1 MTTIILPVD
10 FSAASTNAVRY
21 ASDMSCDQRVGRIIL
36 LHAVTASVYSNMTIA
51 GNGEAFTEERG
62 NAEELLLERSRELM
76 AGCSPAV
83 KVQTAMSEMP
93 VLRAVHQLIHD
104 VQAAMVVIG
113 VDGSS
118 EAGFISEHVIGLAR
132 TSAVPVLV
140 VPNGC
145 RYVRP
150 RVALLVARPG
160 QHALDAVG
168 VEWLR
173 GEFGGPVLEGF
184 EAGGPDLIKA
194 VLDRMEE
201 VKAQLIVA
209 MPGRMSLFY
218 RLTHLSIR
226 KAIARNA
233 RYPVLL
239 LK

>member
-21 ASDMSCDQRVGRIIL
+21 AADMSCDLRVGRVIL
-36 LHAVTASVYSNMTIA
+36 LHAVSASVYSNMTIA
-51 GNGEAFTEERG
+51 GNGEAFMEERG
-62 NAEELLLERSRELM
+62 RAEELLLERSREM
-76 AGCSPAV
+76 VAGCSQTV

-104 VQAAMVVIG
+104 VEAAMVVIG

-145 RYVRP
+145 RFIRP

-160 QHALDAVG
+160 QVALDAAG
-168 VEWLR
+168 VEWLKE
-173 GEFGGPVLEGF
+173 EFGEPVLEGF
-184 EAGGPDLIKA
+184 EAGGPDVIKT
-194 VLDRMEE
+194 VLDRMDE
-201 VKAQLIVA
+201 VKAQLVVA
-209 MPGRMSLFY
+209 LPGRMSLFY
-218 RLTHLSIR
+218 RLTHRGIR

>member
-1 MTTIILPVD
+1 M
-10 FSAASTNAVRY
+10 
-21 ASDMSCDQRVGRIIL
+21 
-36 LHAVTASVYSNMTIA
+36 
-51 GNGEAFTEERG
+51 EERDR
-62 NAEELLLERSRELM
+62 AEELLVERSRELM

-104 VQAAMVVIG
+104 VDAAMVVIG

-132 TSAVPVLV
+132 TSAVPVMV

-160 QHALDAVG
+160 QHALGAAGVG
-168 VEWLR
+168 WLR
-173 GEFGGPVLEGF
+173 EEFGGLVLEGY
-184 EAGGPDLIKA
+184 EAGGSDVIKA
-194 VLDRMEE
+194 VLEKAE
-201 VKAQLIVA
+201 GVSAQLIVA
-209 MPGRMSLFY
+209 LPGRMSLFY
-218 RLTHLSIR
+218 RLTHRGIR

>member
-10 FSAASTNAVRY
+10 FSAASTNAVCY
-21 ASDMSCDQRVGRIIL
+21 VADMSCDQKVSRVIL
-36 LHAVTASVYSNMTIA
+36 LHATSASVYSNMTIA

-62 NAEELLLERSRELM
+62 KDEELLLERSRELM

-93 VLRAVHQLIHD
+93 ILRAVHQLIHD
-104 VQAAMVVIG
+104 VEAAMVVIG

-132 TSAVPVLV
+132 TSAVPVMV

-150 RVALLVARPG
+150 RVALLVSRPG
-160 QHALDAVG
+160 QNALDAVG
-168 VEWLR
+168 VEWLNK
-173 GEFGGPVLEGF
+173 EFDEPVLEGF
-184 EAGGPDLIKA
+184 AAGGPDVIKA

-209 MPGRMSLFY
+209 LPGQKSLFY
-218 RLTHLSIR
+218 RLTHRGIR

>member
-21 ASDMSCDQRVGRIIL
+21 AADMSCDQQVGRVIL
-36 LHAVTASVYSNMTIA
+36 LHAVSASVYSNMTIA
-51 GNGEAFTEERG
+51 GNGEAFMEERG
-62 NAEELLLERSRELM
+62 KAEDLLLERSRELM
-76 AGCSPAV
+76 AGCSQTV

-93 VLRAVHQLIHD
+93 VLRAVHQLIYD
-104 VQAAMVVIG
+104 VEAAMVVIG

-160 QHALDAVG
+160 QQALDAAG

-173 GEFGGPVLEGF
+173 AQFDDPALEGF
-184 EAGGPDLIKA
+184 EAGGPDVIKT
-194 VLDRMEE
+194 VLDKMEE
-201 VKAQLIVA
+201 LKAQLIVA
-209 MPGRMSLFY
+209 LPGQQSLFY
-218 RLTHLSIR
+218 RLTHRGIR

>member
-10 FSAASTNAVRY
+10 FSAASMNAVRY
-21 ASDMSCDQRVGRIIL
+21 AADMSCDRQVGRIIL
-36 LHAVTASVYSNMTIA
+36 LHAERASVYSNIMIA
-51 GNGEAFTEERG
+51 GNGEAFMEER
-62 NAEELLLERSRELM
+62 ERDEQLLLERSRELM
-76 AGCSPAV
+76 ADCSPAV

-93 VLRAVHQLIHD
+93 ILRAVHQLVHD
-104 VQAAMVVIG
+104 VEAAMVVIG
-113 VDGSS
+113 VDGST

-132 TSAVPVLV
+132 TSAVPVMV

-160 QHALDAVG
+160 QHALDAVS

-173 GEFGGPVLEGF
+173 KEFDAPVLDRF
-184 EAGGPDLIKA
+184 AAGGPDVVKA

-201 VKAQLIVA
+201 VDAQLIVA
-209 MPGRMSLFY
+209 LPGQKSLFY
-218 RLTHLSIR
+218 RLTHRGIR
-226 KAIARNA
+226 KAITRNA

>member
-10 FSAASTNAVRY
+10 FSAASMNAVRY
-21 ASDMSCDQRVGRIIL
+21 AADMSCDRQVERIIL
-36 LHAVTASVYSNMTIA
+36 LHAERASVYSNIMIA
-51 GNGEAFTEERG
+51 GNGEAFTEER
-62 NAEELLLERSRELM
+62 EKDEQLLLERSKELM
-76 AGCSPAV
+76 ADCSPAV

-93 VLRAVHQLIHD
+93 ILRAVHQLVHD
-104 VQAAMVVIG
+104 VEAAMVVIG
-113 VDGSS
+113 VDGST
-118 EAGFISEHVIGLAR
+118 EAGFISEHVIELAR

-150 RVALLVARPG
+150 RVAMLVARPG
-160 QHALDAVG
+160 QDALDAVS

-173 GEFGGPVLEGF
+173 KEFDAPVLDRF
-184 EAGGPDLIKA
+184 AARGPDVVKA

-209 MPGRMSLFY
+209 LPGQKSLFY
-218 RLTHLSIR
+218 RLTHRGIR

>member
-10 FSAASTNAVRY
+10 FSAASMNAVRY
-21 ASDMSCDQRVGRIIL
+21 AADMSCDRLVGRIIL
-36 LHAVTASVYSNMTIA
+36 LHAVRASVYSNMTIA
-51 GNGEAFTEERG
+51 GNGEAFMEERG
-62 NAEELLLERSRELM
+62 KDEQLLLERSRELM
-76 AGCSPAV
+76 ADCSSAA

-104 VQAAMVVIG
+104 VEASMVVIG

-118 EAGFISEHVIGLAR
+118 EAGFISEHVIELAR

-150 RVALLVARPG
+150 RVALLVSRMG
-160 QHALDAVG
+160 QDALDAVS

-173 GEFGGPVLEGF
+173 DEFDEPVLEGF
-184 EAGGPDLIKA
+184 AVGGPDVVKA

-209 MPGRMSLFY
+209 LPGQKSLFY
-218 RLTHLSIR
+218 RLTHRGIR

>member
-21 ASDMSCDQRVGRIIL
+21 ASDMSCDQRVGRIVL
-36 LHAVTASVYSNMTIA
+36 LHSVGASVYSNMTIA
-51 GNGEAFTEERG
+51 GNGEAFVEERG
-62 NAEELLLERSRELM
+62 KAEDLLLERSREMM
-76 AGCSPAV
+76 AGCSQTV

-93 VLRAVHQLIHD
+93 VLRAVHQLIYD
-104 VQAAMVVIG
+104 VEAAMVVIG

-150 RVALLVARPG
+150 RRALLVARPG
-160 QHALDAVG
+160 QAALDAAG
-168 VEWLR
+168 VEWLK

-184 EAGGPDLIKA
+184 VAGGPDVIKA
-194 VLDRMEE
+194 VLDRMDE

-209 MPGRMSLFY
+209 LPGQKSLFY
-218 RLTHLSIR
+218 RLTHRGIR